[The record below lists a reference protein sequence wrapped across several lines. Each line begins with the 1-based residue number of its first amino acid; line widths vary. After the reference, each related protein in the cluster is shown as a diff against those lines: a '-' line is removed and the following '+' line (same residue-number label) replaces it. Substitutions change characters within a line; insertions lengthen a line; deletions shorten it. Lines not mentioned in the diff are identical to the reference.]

1 MVCTGLVVLRS
12 QEREHH
18 VPSMLICVCKLNID
32 DITHSK
38 VGASHTMDMGEKKM
52 DDGSMGGMSDGMD
65 HGSMGGMSMGCG
77 NLAAAKPYIDANMLM
92 HTNMAVPLTCTHTVD
107 FVRAMIPHHK
117 GAIAMCEVLVSE
129 DAYLVELC
137 VNITRV
143 QRAEVAWMSQW
154 LEARDHVVDAPCGLR
169 ANGNCDPADAEAA
182 AELAA
187 CIAAA
192 ADAAAKVACA
202 ANGDSSGAALL
213 TASSVAAVA
222 AAVATFLV

>member
-1 MVCTGLVVLRS
+1 
-12 QEREHH
+12 
-18 VPSMLICVCKLNID
+18 
-32 DITHSK
+32 
-38 VGASHTMDMGEKKM
+38 MDMGEKKM

-65 HGSMGGMSMGCG
+65 HDSMGGMFMGCG

-154 LEARDHVVDAPCGLR
+154 LDARDHVVDAPCGHK
-169 ANGNCDPADAEAA
+169 AHIHGNCPSKKGKGKKMAKMSKAPKEMHAHGSKKGNKA
-182 AELAA
+182 MRASKAPKSAKEMRGSKAPKKA
-187 CIAAA
+187 KCI
-192 ADAAAKVACA
+192 VP
-202 ANGDSSGAALL
+202 SI
-213 TASSVAAVA
+213 
-222 AAVATFLV
+222 